1 LQALQHFSAPAESP
15 SARVAAT
22 GLPHP
27 PCADVFERPT
37 RVAARLSRSAGS
49 FLALVDAGRLSL
61 RCSTGPAAGG
71 PAIGAVVGPAGE
83 IGDVIASFVKIG
95 DVATEAWPKGH
106 PAVADFKA
114 ASFIS
119 APVVWGGGHTIGC
132 LCVFDT
138 SRRTWSRDE
147 VELLAEL
154 AASIGASLEL
164 QALGRR
170 REAREPD
177 ARPESVTRLRSPRSS
192 VPQSLAPEELG
203 AGDLLRAVAVASNEA
218 TTRMQVL
225 QSCLDR
231 VCAHMGWHVGHAY
244 LVSCNRLVPASL
256 WHLADSEKHRLF
268 REASEV
274 AALGSDRG
282 LVARALNTGEA
293 SWSTDLASDLPYLRA
308 ALAARAGLRSG
319 LALPVRV
326 RDDVLAVLEFYC
338 EKDTRPSDE
347 VLSLMMEVTS
357 QLGRV
362 FERERAR
369 SMLEEHAEQV
379 RAKAATDELTGLH
392 NRRGFFD
399 EGPERLKL
407 ANRDARSVALF
418 FVDLN
423 AMKLI
428 NDQFGHEYGDRALV
442 DTADLLRETFHA
454 GDLIARLGGDEFAV
468 LASHESPE
476 ELKVLGARLQGEI
489 DALNA
494 SRRRPY
500 RLSASVGAAI
510 YQHGESTS
518 FEELIARADTLM
530 YEQKRKSLLFA
541 GRTRPTGPGS
551 TG

>member
-1 LQALQHFSAPAESP
+1 
-15 SARVAAT
+15 
-22 GLPHP
+22 
-27 PCADVFERPT
+27 
-37 RVAARLSRSAGS
+37 
-49 FLALVDAGRLSL
+49 
-61 RCSTGPAAGG
+61 
-71 PAIGAVVGPAGE
+71 VGPAGE
-83 IGDVIASFVKIG
+83 IGAVIASFVR
-95 DVATEAWPKGH
+95 VADTRTETWPEGH
-106 PAVADFKA
+106 PAVVDYGAT
-114 ASFIS
+114 SFIS
-119 APVVWGGGHTIGC
+119 APVLWGGGHTIGC
-132 LCVFDT
+132 LCVFNT
-138 SRRTWSRDE
+138 SRRTWSRDDAD
-147 VELLAEL
+147 LLAEL
-154 AASIGASLEL
+154 AASVGASIEL
-164 QALGRR
+164 QALERK
-170 REAREPD
+170 REARDPN
-177 ARPESVTRLRSPRSS
+177 ASSESVTRLKLPEGSAGRTSA
-192 VPQSLAPEELG
+192 APEEPG
-203 AGDLLRAVAVASNEA
+203 TGDLLRAIAVASNEA

-231 VCAHMGWHVGHAY
+231 VCTQMGWHVGHAY

-256 WHLADSEKHRLF
+256 WHLADPEKHRLF

-282 LVARALNTGEA
+282 LVARALNSGEA

-308 ALAARAGLRSG
+308 ALAGRAGLKSG

-338 EKDTRPSDE
+338 EKPSRPSAG
-347 VLSLMMEVTS
+347 VLALMAEVTT

-399 EGPERLKL
+399 EGPERLRL
-407 ANRDARSVALF
+407 ANHDARSVALF

-423 AMKLI
+423 GMKLI

-442 DTADLLRETFHA
+442 DTADLLRETFRA

-468 LASHESPE
+468 LASHESPD
-476 ELKVLGARLQGEI
+476 ELKVLGSRLQGEI

-510 YQHGESTS
+510 YNHGESTS
-518 FEELIARADTLM
+518 FEELISRADTLM
-530 YEQKRKSLLFA
+530 YEQKRKSFPFA
-541 GRTRPTGPGS
+541 GRPGPTGLGS
-551 TG
+551 AP